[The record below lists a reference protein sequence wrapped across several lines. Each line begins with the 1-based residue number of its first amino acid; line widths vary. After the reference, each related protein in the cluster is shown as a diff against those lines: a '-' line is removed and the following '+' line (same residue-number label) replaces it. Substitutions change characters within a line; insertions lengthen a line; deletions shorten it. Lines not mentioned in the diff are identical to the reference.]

1 MSIRFDSDEYEQL
14 CSVYDILLNLQK
26 RSSTV
31 FAPEDELDRKPFMLM
46 NIKHELDHIIKEYCA
61 EEDAY
66 SDRPTFY
73 GLVTEEKQ

>member
-1 MSIRFDSDEYEQL
+1 MSIEFDSNEYEQL
-14 CSVYDILLNLQK
+14 CSVYDTLLNLQK

-46 NIKHELDHIIKEYCA
+46 NIKNEVDAIIKEYCA
-61 EEDAY
+61 EDAD

-73 GLVTEEKQ
+73 GLITEEKQ

>member
-1 MSIRFDSDEYEQL
+1 MSIEFDSNEYEQL
-14 CSVYDILLNLQK
+14 CLVYGTLLNLQK
-26 RSSTV
+26 SSSTI
-31 FAPEDELDRKPFMLM
+31 FTPEDELDRKPFMLM

-61 EEDAY
+61 EDAN

>member
-1 MSIRFDSDEYEQL
+1 MSIEFDSNEYEQL
-14 CSVYDILLNLQK
+14 SLVYGTLLNLQK

-46 NIKHELDHIIKEYCA
+46 NIKHELDYIIQEYCA
-61 EEDAY
+61 EDAD

-73 GLVTEEKQ
+73 GLITGEKQ

>member
-1 MSIRFDSDEYEQL
+1 MSIEFDSNEYEQL
-14 CSVYDILLNLQK
+14 SLVYDTLLNLQK

-46 NIKHELDHIIKEYCA
+46 NIKHEIDHIIQEYCA
-61 EEDAY
+61 EDAD

-73 GLVTEEKQ
+73 RLITGEKQ